1 MKSTITQLP
10 IALALTLAAAAYLSP
25 NHHVTLRFGLGAGLT
40 SESPDLTVHT
50 GVLFRF

>member
-10 IALALTLAAAAYLSP
+10 IALALTLAAAYLSP